1 METYTVQIVKHVNY
15 ITYAEANSQEEAEQL
30 VAGNTSDYALIMME
44 GPQPTEICC
53 EDGDYIE
60 GESLCHT

>member
-1 METYTVQIVKHVNY
+1 MNTYTVQIIKHVNY
-15 ITYAEANSQEEAEQL
+15 ITDADANSREEAEQL
-30 VAGNTSDYALIMME
+30 VAKNTSDYDLIMMD